1 MRKHLWMRAVCA
13 AALTLTFAVP
23 AFAGQWNASAYGWWY
38 DNGDG
43 TYASPG
49 WHWIDGNNDGTAECY
64 YFNEY
69 GYCVPW
75 AATPDGYWL
84 DGNGAWVVNGVVQT
98 QAAQTSSQSQQNQN
112 TAQTQS
118 VQNQAESEEEAIL
131 GTYRGTFT
139 DSHGKTAVD
148 LSIFEEDGDLK
159 AEFIFYNIEGQ
170 TNAKDGSYL
179 CDVVKKSDG
188 SYDIISD
195 RWLNQPSGYSMRSW
209 NVTINGKRLEG
220 NAKASSKY
228 TIRCTKRNK

>member
-1 MRKHLWMRAVCA
+1 MRKHLWMRTVCA

-98 QAAQTSSQSQQNQN
+98 QAVQTSSQSQQNQN
-112 TAQTQS
+112 TA
-118 VQNQAESEEEAIL
+118 
-131 GTYRGTFT
+131 
-139 DSHGKTAVD
+139 
-148 LSIFEEDGDLK
+148 
-159 AEFIFYNIEGQ
+159 
-170 TNAKDGSYL
+170 
-179 CDVVKKSDG
+179 
-188 SYDIISD
+188 
-195 RWLNQPSGYSMRSW
+195 
-209 NVTINGKRLEG
+209 
-220 NAKASSKY
+220 
-228 TIRCTKRNK
+228 